1 MLYRLLKI
9 YVRLLL
15 KIFCY
20 DIVVN
25 NRRHLQLNGPLLIT
39 ANHPNS
45 FFDALLVATH
55 FKKSIFFLARGDV
68 FKNERVAGIL
78 GWLRMIPIHRISEGV
93 ENLHLNEKTFEQ
105 CRKIFRNNGIVLIF
119 IEGLSQHEWTLR
131 PFKKGAARLALSS
144 WSNTGNENRLQ
155 VLPMGI
161 TYSDYNGFGKKVFI
175 EISPPLSKENFDEIT
190 EDGKAIVSF
199 NEKLNEQISDLIID
213 VKKNNEQA
221 IRNILIQSDSAAD
234 ARFKLLNQSYHEK
247 KMLSPVLLLPAVLGF
262 IFHAPLYFPIKTFV
276 NNKTKATVF
285 FDSVLF
291 GLLLIIYPFYLLLIA
306 SIFYLCTASLWSL
319 LVLVVLPLCAGA
331 AAKYFA
337 LPAKYQSKN

>member
-1 MLYRLLKI
+1 MFYRLLKT

-25 NRRHLQLNGPLLIT
+25 NRIYLQLNGPLLIT

-68 FKNERVAGIL
+68 FKNDRVAGIL
-78 GWLRMIPIHRISEGV
+78 TWLRMIPIHRISEGV
-93 ENLHLNEKTFEQ
+93 ENLHLNQETFDI

-144 WSNTGNENRLQ
+144 WASTENENRLQ
-155 VLPMGI
+155 ILPMGI
-161 TYSDYNGFGKKVFI
+161 TYSDYNGFGKKVFV
-175 EISPPLSKENFDEIT
+175 EISAPFAKENFDEIA

-199 NEKLNEQISDLIID
+199 NEKLYKQISDLTID
-213 VKKNNEQA
+213 VNNNNEQA
-221 IRNILIQSDSAAD
+221 IKNILIQSDSATD
-234 ARFKLLNQSYHEK
+234 ARFKLLNQTYFNK
-247 KMLSPVLLLPAVLGF
+247 KMLPLVLLMPAVIGL
-262 IFHAPLYFPIKTFV
+262 IFHAPLYIPIKTFV
-276 NNKTKATVF
+276 NNKTKETVF

-291 GLLLIIYPFYLLLIA
+291 GLLLIIYPFYLLLIV
-306 SIFYLCTASLWSL
+306 SIFYLCTGSLWSL
-319 LVLVVLPLCAGA
+319 LVFFILPLCASA
-331 AAKYFA
+331 TAKYFA
-337 LPAKYQSKN
+337 LSKK